1 MGSISQIRRG
11 KEKMLTTT
19 TNLSALLNK
28 AKHGNLRLY
37 SVIRGVKHDKPTPL
51 KHVQKGSKFFN
62 DEYETYTTLLDKGS
76 YKQLRECVDDGD
88 TNIVLSTDDNVF
100 KEVITLTGSTSV
112 TEHGNYLEF
121 HESNVKLDGYSTY
134 ERLLCH
140 ALSKGF
146 SLTVDKDGNVKTK
159 TLDKVSADKF
169 SVLLNCGERND
180 LGCIYD
186 VSSDKYWVVKR
197 VIGEP
202 DIDDPTDFDVH
213 YQYQSLDTFDGDFKM
228 EHESIPAVASLSN
241 CSAGDA
247 SYEFRDIKFNVN
259 TMGIIGFTEP
269 CESIQLLDYS
279 NVLSENLIKL
289 SNTVLESEC

>member
-1 MGSISQIRRG
+1 
-11 KEKMLTTT
+11 MLTTS
-19 TNLSALLNK
+19 TNLNALLNK

-37 SVIRGVKHDKPTPL
+37 SVIKGVKHDKSTPL
-51 KHVQKGSKFFN
+51 KYVQKGSKFFN
-62 DEYETYTTLLDKGS
+62 DVYETYTTLLAKGS
-76 YKQLRECVDDGD
+76 IKQLRECVDDGD
-88 TNIVLSTDDNVF
+88 TNIVLSTEDNVF

-159 TLDKVSADKF
+159 TLDKASTDKF
-169 SVLLNCGERND
+169 NILLKCDERKD

-202 DIDDPTDFDVH
+202 DPEDIGDFDVH
-213 YQYQSLDTFDGDFKM
+213 YQYQSLDTFNGDFKM
-228 EHESIPAVASLSN
+228 EHESIPAVASLST

-247 SYEFRDIKFNVN
+247 SYEFRDIKFNAN

-269 CESIQLLDYS
+269 CESIELLDHS
-279 NVLSENLIKL
+279 NVFSEDILKL
-289 SNTVLESEC
+289 SNKVLENES

>member
-1 MGSISQIRRG
+1 
-11 KEKMLTTT
+11 MLTTS
-19 TNLSALLNK
+19 TNLNALLNK

-37 SVIRGVKHDKPTPL
+37 SVIKGVKHDKSTPL
-51 KHVQKGSKFFN
+51 KYVQKGSKFFN
-62 DEYETYTTLLDKGS
+62 DVYETYTTLLAKGS
-76 YKQLRECVDDGD
+76 IKQLRECVDDGD
-88 TNIVLSTDDNVF
+88 TNIVLSTEDNVF

-159 TLDKVSADKF
+159 TLDKASADKF
-169 SVLLNCGERND
+169 NILLKCDERKD

-202 DIDDPTDFDVH
+202 DPEDIGDFDVH
-213 YQYQSLDTFDGDFKM
+213 YQYQSLDTFNGDFKM
-228 EHESIPAVASLSN
+228 EHESIPAVASLST

-247 SYEFRDIKFNVN
+247 SYEFRDIKFNAN

-269 CESIQLLDYS
+269 CESIELLDHS
-279 NVLSENLIKL
+279 NVFSEDILKL
-289 SNTVLESEC
+289 SNKVLENES